1 MRLPAAIESAWEAVA
16 ARYDVLAKRFLPKPA
31 VATPGNSKRGSIA
44 ASLFLLSA
52 GWLIVALVATAFLLT
67 ELYSRALDTSL
78 QETLEFQVETLTD
91 LTLLS
96 STPTSEEIKVA
107 DPRFDR
113 TGSGWYWAIRDDTG
127 DLLNFSNSYVG
138 MVLDPLPGAFDANNS
153 KTAVLTDPFDI
164 KIRVLE
170 RLVKVNDVP
179 LHIMV
184 TGSLDEILQ
193 LVDEFR
199 GQTLIVLGAVAIMLA
214 VMSTIVARI
223 ALRPVGRLRREV
235 ERVREGEA
243 AALTEVYPAE
253 LAPLSDEINEL
264 LRSNAQIVER
274 ARNQVGNLAHGL
286 KTPIAV
292 LRNEA
297 ASDKKNPLAR
307 VVSSETEKM
316 SQLVT
321 TYLDRARISARSTVV
336 GKRADATHVMLRLTR
351 VMQKLN
357 PRVTIAMVRPDAS
370 LPWFRGDEGDLEE
383 MAGNL
388 LDNACKWAKS
398 SIGVTVIAER
408 NGQTTN
414 LLVKIDDDGPGLTEE
429 EAVKVLRRGV
439 RLDEKTPG
447 SGLGLDIVKE
457 LVDVYGGSLQLK
469 RSVLGGLLAELRL
482 PAAKVAGFRTF
493 ASIRKE

>member
-1 MRLPAAIESAWEAVA
+1 MNVPAGLATAWQAAKARLSRPAAGETS
-16 ARYDVLAKRFLPKPA
+16 RGRK
-31 VATPGNSKRGSIA
+31 GSIA

-67 ELYSRALDTSL
+67 ELYSRALDNSL
-78 QETLEFQVETLTD
+78 VETLEFHIETLTD
-91 LTLLS
+91 LSLLS
-96 STPTSEEIKVA
+96 DTPKSDQIKVA

-113 TGSGWYWAIRDDTG
+113 TGSGWYWAIRNEAG
-127 DLLNFSNSYVG
+127 ELINFSNSYVG
-138 MVLDPLPGAFDANNS
+138 MVLGPLPGPFDETNTKS
-153 KTAVLTDPFDI
+153 AVLTDPFNI
-164 KIRVLE
+164 KIRVVE
-170 RLVKVNDVP
+170 RAVTINDLP

-184 TGSLDEILQ
+184 TGSLDEILS

-223 ALRPVGRLRREV
+223 ALRPIGKLRREV
-235 ERVREGEA
+235 ERVREGDA
-243 AALTEVYPAE
+243 AALVDEYPAE

-264 LRSNAQIVER
+264 LRANAQIVER

-297 ASDKKNPLAR
+297 GLDKKNALAK
-307 VVSSETEKM
+307 VVTSETEKM

-321 TYLDRARISARSTVV
+321 TYLDRARLATRSAVV
-336 GKRADATHVMLRLTR
+336 GKKADATHVMLRLTR
-351 VMQKLN
+351 VMQKLH

-398 SIGVTVIAER
+398 SIGVTVVAER
-408 NGQTTN
+408 GPGAAN
-414 LLVKIDDDGPGLTEE
+414 LLIKIDDDGPGLTDD
-429 EAVKVLRRGV
+429 EASKVLRRGV